1 MDVEGDG
8 FDLLL
13 SEWNTEDEHPA
24 CKGWQG
30 DGENSFLGCGSEFLC
45 RFQPCIDHLFL
56 RHDDFDGVWWSSRH
70 PAPIQD
76 FNIELEDFNG
86 RRGRLDLSN
95 LEGDFSQ
102 FNNGLFPGE
111 GLGRTLSYP
120 YEG

>member
-1 MDVEGDG
+1 MSTLPVRGGRGMERTASWGVG
-8 FDLLL
+8 
-13 SEWNTEDEHPA
+13 
-24 CKGWQG
+24 
-30 DGENSFLGCGSEFLC
+30 GELFR
-45 RFQPCIDHLFL
+45 RFRTCIDHLFL
-56 RHDDFDGVWWSSRH
+56 RHDDFDGVWRSSRH

-111 GLGRTLSYP
+111 GLG
-120 YEG
+120 